1 VRVTVIG
8 ESIWGRCI
16 IVEGCV
22 VWIRGWIY
30 SKILVDKEFS

>member
-1 VRVTVIG
+1 VIG
-8 ESIWGRCI
+8 ESIWGRCII

-30 SKILVDKEFS
+30 SKIL